1 MSGACALRE
10 VRLPPGARHAALSA
24 NNPAYCRVEK
34 VAMADDVRDQI
45 HKLIKLQSLETEIR
59 NLRLVLGQV
68 EERTR
73 RLDAQLKEFSDAVE
87 SGKGLLQELNKK
99 YRALESEMQTIQV
112 RIDKSHEKLRAVKTN
127 KEYEAGLKEV
137 EDLRGIGS
145 KIEDEMIAGLDQIE
159 QASATLKAHQTR
171 LEARAGEI
179 RRDQE
184 CVLEEAEA
192 ARVRL
197 QRVEAEARQVAETV
211 AAGVLA
217 LYRRVKA
224 AKADGLGVA
233 AVYAATCRGC
243 NVNIPPQM
251 YNDLQRNDRL
261 KHCPNCDRIIYWEEE
276 DRPE

>member
-1 MSGACALRE
+1 VSTN
-10 VRLPPGARHAALSA
+10 H
-24 NNPAYCRVEK
+24 PAYCRVEK

-45 HKLIKLQSLETEIR
+45 HKLVKLQSLETEIR
-59 NLRLVLGQV
+59 NLRLVLDQV

-73 RLDAQLKEFSDAVE
+73 RLDARLKEFSDAVE
-87 SGKGLLQELNKK
+87 SGQGLLQELKQR
-99 YRALESEMQTIQV
+99 YRAFESDLQASQA

-127 KEYEAGLKEV
+127 KEYQAGLKEI
-137 EDLRGIGS
+137 EELGAIGS

-159 QASATLKAHQTR
+159 QAGATLKAHQDR
-171 LEARAGEI
+171 LDDRAAEI
-179 RRDQE
+179 RRDKA

-197 QRVEAEARQVAETV
+197 EQVEAEARQVAETV

-224 AKADGLGVA
+224 AKADGVGVA
-233 AVYAATCRGC
+233 AVHAATCRGC

-251 YNDLQRNDRL
+251 YNDLQRNERL

>member
-1 MSGACALRE
+1 
-10 VRLPPGARHAALSA
+10 
-24 NNPAYCRVEK
+24 
-34 VAMADDVRDQI
+34 MADDVRDQI
-45 HKLIKLQSLETEIR
+45 HKLIRLQGLETEIR
-59 NLRLVLGQV
+59 NIRRVLGQV

-87 SGKGLLQELNKK
+87 SGKSLLQELNKG
-99 YRALESEMQTIQV
+99 YRSLESELQPIQG

-127 KEYEAGLKEV
+127 KEYQAGLKEI
-137 EDLRGIGS
+137 EDLRVIGS
-145 KIEDEMIAGLDQIE
+145 KIEDEMIAGLDRIE
-159 QASATLKAHQTR
+159 QASATLKAHQAR
-171 LEARAGEI
+171 LEARAGDI
-179 RRDQE
+179 RRDKE

-197 QRVEAEARQVAETV
+197 EGVEAEARQVVETV
-211 AAGVLA
+211 AAGVLV

-233 AVYAATCRGC
+233 AVHAATCRGC

-251 YNDLQRNDRL
+251 YNELQRNNRL